1 MAHDATTVT
10 DVSTDNLKFLVVD
23 ALAGVQSFSR
33 QLLLSHGFAADSIIC
48 CSDPESALAQGLDCA
63 PALLVTDWFGKS
75 ALTGVALAERLK
87 SAVPGLHLGFLSF
100 ECTAEHEAQAK
111 ALGAHFL
118 LKKPFTAEQL
128 RAEMGRAL
136 EAMAPELPAVKAR
149 VHSAGTPATSV
160 RPVGTTGS
168 SPLRPRVVLPV
179 APPAPI
185 VKPGDQVVFGG
196 NRHTVM
202 HVVHRHG
209 ETVLQLKGQAS
220 FVPLDKVKMA

>member
-1 MAHDATTVT
+1 MAHDATTAT
-10 DVSTDNLKFLVVD
+10 DVSTDTLKFLVVD

-48 CSDPESALAQGLDCA
+48 CSDPENALARGLDCA

-149 VHSAGTPATSV
+149 LHPAGTPASL
-160 RPVGTTGS
+160 RPAVTAGN
-168 SPLRPRVVLPV
+168 PPPRPRVIVPV
-179 APPAPI
+179 VPPAPI

-209 ETVLQLKGQAS
+209 ETVLQLKGQTS
-220 FVPLDKVKMA
+220 FVPLDKVKVA

>member
-1 MAHDATTVT
+1 M
-10 DVSTDNLKFLVVD
+10 
-23 ALAGVQSFSR
+23 QSFSR

-100 ECTAEHEAQAK
+100 GVHGRTRGPGQGA
-111 ALGAHFL
+111 GAHFL

-136 EAMAPELPAVKAR
+136 EAMAPSCRPSRAR
-149 VHSAGTPATSV
+149 LAFGGHTRDIRAA
-160 RPVGTTGS
+160 RRHDGS
-168 SPLRPRVVLPV
+168 SPLRPRWCCPV

-185 VKPGDQVVFGG
+185 VKPGDQGRVW
-196 NRHTVM
+196 R
-202 HVVHRHG
+202 
-209 ETVLQLKGQAS
+209 QPA
-220 FVPLDKVKMA
+220 P

>member
-1 MAHDATTVT
+1 
-10 DVSTDNLKFLVVD
+10 VSTDTLKFLVVD

-136 EAMAPELPAVKAR
+136 EAMAPTLPAVKAKL
-149 VHSAGTPATSV
+149 HPAGTPATSM
-160 RPVGTTGS
+160 RPASASTAPSAAS
-168 SPLRPRVVLPV
+168 SAPLRPRVVVPV
-179 APPAPI
+179 VPPAPI

>member
-87 SAVPGLHLGFLSF
+87 SALPGLHLGFLSF
-100 ECTAEHEAQAK
+100 EFTPEHEAQAK

-136 EAMAPELPAVKAR
+136 EAMSQELPSVKAR
-149 VHSAGTPATSV
+149 LQPAAA
-160 RPVGTTGS
+160 RPAAVAAA
-168 SPLRPRVVLPV
+168 PPPRPRVIVPV
-179 APPAPI
+179 VPPAPI